1 MMDGNRIS
9 GYSSAVQRIIQGVS
23 EIVKS
28 EFADIFFDEFKI
40 LLGKIV
46 ERLIF
51 YINKIWKIEDKSIKI
66 FLWIKLC

>member
-51 YINKIWKIEDKSIKI
+51 YINKI
-66 FLWIKLC
+66 